1 VRVLV
6 TGGAGY
12 IGSHL
17 VDALIKRGDEVLVID
32 NLSTGRIENLRHLL
46 AHPTFHFINDSILN
60 ESLLERFTPSMDL
73 MVHLAAAVG
82 VRHVLHDPL
91 AAINTNVRGTEVVL
105 GLAFKYW
112 KRLVLASTSEIY
124 GKASQVPFR
133 EDDDRVLGSTAVA
146 RWSYSMSKAI
156 DEHFAFA
163 YAAKGLPVS
172 IVRYFN
178 SYGPRLDE
186 RGYGSVVAN
195 FIRQAL
201 RGEPLTVHGDGMQTR
216 CFTYIEDTVAGT
228 LLASEVRG
236 AIGEAFNIGSTVET
250 SIHELARMI
259 KRLTRSKSPVEFLPY
274 EAYYGEGFEDTRRRV
289 PSVDKAKRILGFLP
303 RVNLETGLRKT
314 IAWFREYSAY
324 DRPPGGNNPGFPPHN
339 RRRRGTE
346 AKG

>member
-1 VRVLV
+1 MRVLV

-32 NLSTGRIENLRHLL
+32 NLSTGKIENIRHVLG
-46 AHPTFHFINDSILN
+46 HPTFHFINDSILN
-60 ESLLERFTPSMDL
+60 EALLERFVPSMDL
-73 MVHLAAAVG
+73 IFHLAAAVG
-82 VRHVLHDPL
+82 VRNVLQDPL

-124 GKASQVPFR
+124 GKASHVPFR

-163 YAAKGLPVS
+163 YAVKGLPVS
-172 IVRYFN
+172 ILRYFN

-195 FIRQAL
+195 LTRQAL
-201 RGEPLTVHGDGMQTR
+201 RGEPLTVHGDGKQTR
-216 CFTYIEDTVAGT
+216 CFTYIDDTVAGT
-228 LLASEVRG
+228 LLAGEVKE
-236 AIGEAFNIGSTVET
+236 AVGEAFNIGSPNET
-250 SIHELARMI
+250 SILDLAKLI
-259 KRLTRSKSPVEFLPY
+259 KRLTRSKSPIAFQAY
-274 EAYYGEGFEDTRRRV
+274 EAYYGEGFEDPRRRV
-289 PSVDKAKRILGFLP
+289 PSVDKAKRLLGFTP
-303 RVNLETGLRKT
+303 KVDLETGLKKT
-314 IAWFREYSAY
+314 IAWCREH
-324 DRPPGGNNPGFPPHN
+324 FTH
-339 RRRRGTE
+339 
-346 AKG
+346 

>member
-32 NLSTGRIENLRHLL
+32 NLSTGKIENIRHVLG
-46 AHPTFHFINDSILN
+46 HPTFHFINDSILN
-60 ESLLERFTPSMDL
+60 EALLERFVPSMDL
-73 MVHLAAAVG
+73 IFHLAAAVG
-82 VRHVLHDPL
+82 VRNVLQDPL

-124 GKASQVPFR
+124 GKASHVPFR

-163 YAAKGLPVS
+163 YAVKGLPVS
-172 IVRYFN
+172 ILRYFN

-195 FIRQAL
+195 LTRQAL
-201 RGEPLTVHGDGMQTR
+201 RGEPLTVHGDGKQTR
-216 CFTYIEDTVAGT
+216 CFTYIDDTVAGT
-228 LLASEVRG
+228 LLAGEVKE
-236 AIGEAFNIGSTVET
+236 AVGEAFNIGSPNET
-250 SIHELARMI
+250 SILDLAKLI
-259 KRLTRSKSPVEFLPY
+259 KRLTRSKSPIAFQAY
-274 EAYYGEGFEDTRRRV
+274 EAYYGEGFEDPRRRV
-289 PSVDKAKRILGFLP
+289 PSVDKAKRLLGFAP
-303 RVNLETGLRKT
+303 KADLETGLKKT
-314 IAWFREYSAY
+314 IAWCREH
-324 DRPPGGNNPGFPPHN
+324 FTH
-339 RRRRGTE
+339 
-346 AKG
+346 

>member
-1 VRVLV
+1 MRVLI

-17 VDALIKRGDEVLVID
+17 VDALIKRGNEVLVID
-32 NLSTGRIENLRHLL
+32 NLSTGKIENLRHLL
-46 AHPTFHFINDSILN
+46 GHPSFHFINDSILN
-60 ESLLERFTPSMDL
+60 EPLLERFVPSMDL
-73 MVHLAAAVG
+73 IFHLAAAVG
-82 VRHVLHDPL
+82 VRNVLQDPL

-124 GKASQVPFR
+124 GKASHVPFR

-146 RWSYSMSKAI
+146 RWSYSMSKAV

-201 RGEPLTVHGDGMQTR
+201 RGDSITVHGDGKQTR
-216 CFTYIEDTVAGT
+216 CFTYIEDAVAGT
-228 LLASEVRG
+228 LLAGEVKE
-236 AIGEAFNIGSTVET
+236 ALGEAFNIGSTRES
-250 SIHELARMI
+250 SILDLAKAI
-259 KRLTRSKSPVEFLPY
+259 KRLTRSKSPIEFVAY

-289 PSVDKAKRILGFLP
+289 PSADKAKRLLGFTAKAD
-303 RVNLETGLRKT
+303 LEAGLKKT
-314 IAWFREYSAY
+314 IAWCREHFA
-324 DRPPGGNNPGFPPHN
+324 H
-339 RRRRGTE
+339 
-346 AKG
+346 